1 MQKEQRRNSLI
12 LQVAVLFTISVLLT
26 GFLTYFSQSV
36 LTDASVKKQTE
47 GLASEIADEVKLAV
61 TEYPAYE
68 WLLRYWYEH
77 SDELDIEYDTDYG
90 SGTRTEE
97 KCRLLAGHY
106 PGMQFKYADTQE
118 LLGMPEADQKLYAEI
133 TYSWLITRVNQI
145 KRSYH
150 VDYLFCVLTEDSYE
164 TQFFLFSGADPG
176 SVRGTSY
183 EEIYPLGVRVTVS
196 ASQQEEMRN
205 AQQNSAHL
213 ADAGSYVDYY
223 AFLDMIDDHAVLI
236 GMTYDLSGLMANIHA
251 QTVSR
256 TSFAVA
262 HQVFLSLICLVLTSV
277 FVLHPLK
284 KVQNSIRLYKE
295 TKNSETVIENLAK
308 IRPHNEIGQL
318 SEDVMSL
325 TKEIDDYL
333 NRIQTITAEEE
344 RISTEL
350 SLATRIQAAMLP
362 HIFPPF
368 PGRPEFD
375 IYATMEPAR
384 KVGGDFYDFFLVDDD
399 HLCMVMADV
408 SGKGVPAALF
418 MMVSKI
424 ILQSCAMLGK
434 SAAEILTKTNEAICS
449 NNQEEMFVTVWVG
462 ILEISTGTLTAANA
476 GHEYPVLKKPDGTFE
491 LIKDRHG
498 LVIGG
503 MEGTRYRE
511 YQLQMEPGAKLFLYT
526 DGVAEA
532 TDAQNQLFGTDRM
545 IEALRRAE
553 DGTPEEILQSVDH
566 AVKEFVGDAPQFDDL
581 TMLCIHYI
589 GKNREEGRNCGE
601 RADH

>member
-118 LLGMPEADQKLYAEI
+118 LLAMPEADQKLYAEI

-145 KRSYH
+145 KRAYH
-150 VDYLFCVLTEDSYE
+150 VDFLFCVLTEDSYE

-251 QTVSR
+251 QTISR
-256 TSFAVA
+256 TSYAVA

>member
-118 LLGMPEADQKLYAEI
+118 LLAMPEADQKLYAEI

-150 VDYLFCVLTEDSYE
+150 VDFLFCVLTEDSYE

-251 QTVSR
+251 QTISR
-256 TSFAVA
+256 TSYAVA

-295 TKNSETVIENLAK
+295 TKDSETVIGNLAK
-308 IRPHNEIGQL
+308 IRAHNEIGQL
-318 SEDVMSL
+318 SEDVIGL

>member
-118 LLGMPEADQKLYAEI
+118 LLAMPEADQKLYAEI

-145 KRSYH
+145 KRAYH
-150 VDYLFCVLTEDSYE
+150 VDFLFCVLTEDSYE

-251 QTVSR
+251 QTISR
-256 TSFAVA
+256 TSYAVA

-362 HIFPPF
+362 PIFPPF

>member
-1 MQKEQRRNSLI
+1 MQKKQRRNSLI

-118 LLGMPEADQKLYAEI
+118 LLAMPEADQKLYAEI

-145 KRSYH
+145 KRAYH
-150 VDYLFCVLTEDSYE
+150 VDFLFCVLTEDSYE

-251 QTVSR
+251 QTISR
-256 TSFAVA
+256 TSYAVA

-318 SEDVMSL
+318 SEDVMRL

>member
-118 LLGMPEADQKLYAEI
+118 LLAMPEADQKLYAEI

-145 KRSYH
+145 KRAYH
-150 VDYLFCVLTEDSYE
+150 VDFLFCVLTEDSYE

-251 QTVSR
+251 QTISR
-256 TSFAVA
+256 TSYAVA

-368 PGRPEFD
+368 PDRPEFD

-399 HLCMVMADV
+399 HLCLVMADV